1 MSVNVSA
8 IIQIAILYFA
18 IYAVLKSAKGSRFGQ
33 ALTGIGVITAV
44 FSAFSLFFHFDVLSQ
59 LVQFLLSYLAISIVV
74 IFHPEIRRAISSLG
88 ALEFFERPKYLRDGS
103 ATPELVIDTILKL
116 SEKRIGALI
125 AFERGISLKPIEA
138 TGVTTDAVFSHELI
152 LSIFTPPM
160 PLHDGGLIVRNA
172 RIAAAHCIFPIS
184 NTPALISTGLRH
196 RAAVGLSE
204 ETDAMV
210 IIISEETGAVSIAR
224 NGKIFKYKKEE
235 CRNVLKKWIP
245 RAMNF
250 RQREGGMLSMANKL
264 LQRFTPSETPAEKK
278 DHAQ

>member
-1 MSVNVSA
+1 M
-8 IIQIAILYFA
+8 
-18 IYAVLKSAKGSRFGQ
+18 
-33 ALTGIGVITAV
+33 
-44 FSAFSLFFHFDVLSQ
+44 
-59 LVQFLLSYLAISIVV
+59 
-74 IFHPEIRRAISSLG
+74 
-88 ALEFFERPKYLRDGS
+88 
-103 ATPELVIDTILKL
+103 
-116 SEKRIGALI
+116 
-125 AFERGISLKPIEA
+125 
-138 TGVTTDAVFSHELI
+138 
-152 LSIFTPPM
+152 
-160 PLHDGGLIVRNA
+160 RNA